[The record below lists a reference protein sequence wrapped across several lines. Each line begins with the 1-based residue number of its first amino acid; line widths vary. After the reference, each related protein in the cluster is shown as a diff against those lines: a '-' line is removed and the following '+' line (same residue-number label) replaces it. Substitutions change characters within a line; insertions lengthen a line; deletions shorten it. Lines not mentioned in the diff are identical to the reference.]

1 MNFEDRVAKRAKSI
15 EISTI
20 RYFFNMA
27 REVPGAI
34 SLAIGEPDFVTP
46 QHIREAAKKA
56 LDEGKTGY
64 TVNPG
69 LIELRQEISNYLKR
83 RYNLS
88 YNSETEI
95 LVTIGA
101 TEAIYVALNTLVEE
115 GDEVLIPEPSFVAYH
130 PCTILAG
137 AKSVFVPTYEE
148 DDFVLRA
155 DVLEKYITDK
165 SKVLILPYPN
175 NPTGAVMPKEAMEKI
190 AEVVKKHDLI
200 VVTDEIYSELIYSGF
215 EHVSF
220 ASLKDMW
227 ERTVTINGFSKS
239 YAMTGWRLGYIAAP
253 EYFVK
258 HMTKVHQYSVTA
270 AATMCQYAGIEAIK
284 NGDEDILKMREE
296 YDRRRKYL
304 LQSVREMGLDCFE
317 PKGAFYIFPSI
328 KKTGLTSEEFAK
340 RLLFEAKVAV
350 VPGNA
355 FGENG
360 EGYVRMAYATSM
372 ENLEEAVKRMK
383 EFMSKF

>member
-1 MNFEDRVAKRAKSI
+1 
-15 EISTI
+15 
-20 RYFFNMA
+20 
-27 REVPGAI
+27 
-34 SLAIGEPDFVTP
+34 
-46 QHIREAAKKA
+46 
-56 LDEGKTGY
+56 
-64 TVNPG
+64 
-69 LIELRQEISNYLKR
+69 
-83 RYNLS
+83 
-88 YNSETEI
+88 
-95 LVTIGA
+95 
-101 TEAIYVALNTLVEE
+101 
-115 GDEVLIPEPSFVAYH
+115 
-130 PCTILAG
+130 
-137 AKSVFVPTYEE
+137 
-148 DDFVLRA
+148 
-155 DVLEKYITDK
+155 
-165 SKVLILPYPN
+165 
-175 NPTGAVMPKEAMEKI
+175 
-190 AEVVKKHDLI
+190 
-200 VVTDEIYSELIYSGF
+200 
-215 EHVSF
+215 
-220 ASLKDMW
+220 MW